1 MPSPEVFGGGDLQAE
16 TKRCTLSV
24 MSVDASHQCEF
35 PDCER
40 PSRATP
46 MALYLHAGDDHARIA
61 MLCAKHS
68 LLFYANDPEVV
79 AWLDE
84 SHDASQA
91 TATLA

>member
-1 MPSPEVFGGGDLQAE
+1 MPGPEVFGAGDLQAG
-16 TKRCTLSV
+16 TKRCTLSA
-24 MSVDASHQCEF
+24 MSVDASHQCQF

-46 MALYLHAGDDHARIA
+46 MALHLRDGDDHARIA
-61 MLCAKHS
+61 WVCAKHS

-84 SHDASQA
+84 SHDASPA
-91 TATLA
+91 TATFA